1 MCAWSNYTEFLDQ
14 QMKFGPVAQLI
25 AIDCTPTEDDRVEI
39 TLKDRLLTILQGKEL
54 VNEFSETIDH
64 NPGSSC

>member
-1 MCAWSNYTEFLDQ
+1 
-14 QMKFGPVAQLI
+14 MKFGPVAQLI